1 MEIRLKNY
9 ILILLIGS
17 SLLIGGCATTKD
29 AVTGE
34 STYNSFTLEE
44 DIELGKQIKNKNL
57 SALQQ
62 EGIPLNEDKKMVAKL
77 EKMILVLGPVT
88 ELPDLPYNVTLV
100 QAPDIVNASA
110 APGGS
115 ILVYEGLYHPEKGM
129 VKTDDELAA
138 VLAHEMGHV
147 TARHGTEQLS
157 KGKAVATTGAV
168 VSTILN
174 VALSVVTESAGV
186 GDLAGDLFDTAYG
199 AGAAL
204 WFPSYNRKQEA
215 EADKLSMIYLARAGI
230 NPQAVLDIWKRAAE
244 KSKGEKNSIYAS
256 HPANEDRYKALEEL
270 LPEAMAI
277 YDQTVAKQSGE

>member
-1 MEIRLKNY
+1 MAIRWKNY
-9 ILILLIGS
+9 IFILLIGS
-17 SLLIGGCATTKD
+17 SLVFGGCATTKD

-34 STYNSFTLEE
+34 STYNSYTLEE
-44 DIELGKQIKNKNL
+44 DIELGKKIKNKNL
-57 SALQQ
+57 SALRQ

-77 EKMILVLGPVT
+77 ENIVRALGPVT

-157 KGKAVATTGAV
+157 KGKAVKTTGAV
-168 VSTILN
+168 LSTILN
-174 VALSVVTESAGV
+174 VALSVATQSAST

-230 NPQAVLDIWKRAAE
+230 NPQAAIDIWERAAS
-244 KSKGEKNSIYAS
+244 KSKDKKNSIFAS
-256 HPANEDRYKALEEL
+256 HPTDEKRYKALEEF
-270 LPEAMAI
+270 LPEAMEI
-277 YDQTVAKQSGE
+277 YNQTVASQSGE

>member
-1 MEIRLKNY
+1 MAIRLQSY
-9 ILILLIGS
+9 IFFLLIGS
-17 SLLIGGCATTKD
+17 SLVIGGCATTKD
-29 AVTGE
+29 HVTGE

-44 DIELGKQIKNKNL
+44 DIELGEKIKNRNI
-57 SALQQ
+57 SALRQ
-62 EGIPLNEDKKMVAKL
+62 EGILLNEDKKMVAKL
-77 EKMILVLGPVT
+77 ENIVRVLGPIT

-115 ILVYEGLYHPEKGM
+115 ILVYEGLYHPENGL

-138 VLAHEMGHV
+138 VLAHEIGHV

-157 KGKAVATTGAV
+157 KSKAVKTTGAV

-230 NPQAVLDIWKRAAE
+230 NPQAAIDIWERSAS
-244 KSKGEKNSIYAS
+244 KSKDKKNSIFAS
-256 HPANEDRYKALEEL
+256 HPTDENRFKALEKF

-277 YDQTVAKQSGE
+277 YDQTVTTQSGE